1 MSEADVKL
9 LAPRGV
15 LDIDSGE
22 VIERGYVRVEGDRIT
37 AVDTDRSIGSDA
49 DQVIELPELTLLPGL
64 LDLEFDLVLG
74 GPGAGLTEPVVT
86 DPVQMAVRG
95 PVTSRRTLRH
105 GFPTL
110 PHLGRFVATVAPR
123 TDLATRAA

>member
-64 LDLEFDLVLG
+64 MDMEVDLVLG
-74 GPGAGLTEPVVT
+74 GPGAGLTDPVVT
-86 DPVQMAVRG
+86 APVQKI
-95 PVTSRRTLRH
+95 
-105 GFPTL
+105 
-110 PHLGRFVATVAPR
+110 GRASGRERVLQYGSIWGVADP
-123 TDLATRAA
+123 LKKKK